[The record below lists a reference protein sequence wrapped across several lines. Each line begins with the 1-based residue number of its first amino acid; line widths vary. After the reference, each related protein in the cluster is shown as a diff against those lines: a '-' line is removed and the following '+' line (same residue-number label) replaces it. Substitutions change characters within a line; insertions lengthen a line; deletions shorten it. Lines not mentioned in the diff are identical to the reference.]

1 MTRASMM
8 VASMWLNFSHFSR
21 CNKTI
26 VVLDL
31 TELECQTNLGFD
43 VVHCLVG
50 VHVVV
55 GALDHGMLGVGLVLV
70 IPELVLL
77 PVMDDLGD
85 VGYLGFEVD
94 LRRGVL
100 SG

>member
-1 MTRASMM
+1 M
-8 VASMWLNFSHFSR
+8 
-21 CNKTI
+21 
-26 VVLDL
+26 
-31 TELECQTNLGFD
+31 
-43 VVHCLVG
+43 
-50 VHVVV
+50 HVVV
-55 GALDHGMLGVGLVLV
+55 GALDHGVLGVGLVLV

-100 SG
+100 SS